1 MRKRMA
7 RIREAVA
14 AYPLA
19 AGLLITGA
27 AVLAGTVI
35 TQAAAAQAA

>member
-14 AYPLA
+14 AYALA
-19 AGLLITGA
+19 TGLVVTGA

-35 TQAAAAQAA
+35 KKAAAAQAT